1 MKGISLFSN
10 VGIGETY
17 LNKCGI
23 DIVLANEFIPKR
35 AEFYSYLYPNTNMVC
50 GDITNKQIFD
60 YLVNESLKQNIEFL
74 IATPPCQGM
83 SVAGKMD
90 KNDKRN
96 SLIVY
101 AIEFIKKVQPNYII
115 IENVPAFLKFSI
127 KIKNNDIK
135 IVDYIKKELTPL
147 GYFINYS
154 VLDAADYNTPQYRKR
169 AVFLIS
175 KISKWEFPKQQ
186 KHITVKQAIGDLP
199 SLESGEKSNIKYH
212 SAKVHN
218 KNHILWMKHT
228 PTGQTAFNNKE
239 FYPQKNGRKI
249 KGYSTTYKR
258 IEWDKPAPTITMCNG
273 GISSQNNVHPG
284 IKQKDGTYS
293 DARVL
298 SVLEIMRLTGLPD
311 NWDIPTWASE
321 NFVRQ
326 VIGEGFPP
334 KFVEMLIST
343 IPSKENLDFSLSTK
357 NIQKK
362 ILEFDFQWE

>member
-115 IENVPAFLKFSI
+115 IENVPAFLKF
-127 KIKNNDIK
+127 
-135 IVDYIKKELTPL
+135 
-147 GYFINYS
+147 
-154 VLDAADYNTPQYRKR
+154 
-169 AVFLIS
+169 
-175 KISKWEFPKQQ
+175 
-186 KHITVKQAIGDLP
+186 
-199 SLESGEKSNIKYH
+199 
-212 SAKVHN
+212 
-218 KNHILWMKHT
+218 
-228 PTGQTAFNNKE
+228 
-239 FYPQKNGRKI
+239 
-249 KGYSTTYKR
+249 
-258 IEWDKPAPTITMCNG
+258 
-273 GISSQNNVHPG
+273 
-284 IKQKDGTYS
+284 
-293 DARVL
+293 
-298 SVLEIMRLTGLPD
+298 
-311 NWDIPTWASE
+311 
-321 NFVRQ
+321 
-326 VIGEGFPP
+326 
-334 KFVEMLIST
+334 
-343 IPSKENLDFSLSTK
+343 
-357 NIQKK
+357 
-362 ILEFDFQWE
+362 